1 MPKLTVPPVPQYAVP
16 QPLLLFS
23 PPLSHLFATP
33 TGISQPLAMF
43 LSQSCQGLVHV
54 SLHAPLLQL
63 AVACDALPQ
72 LLPQVPQ
79 LLVVVRLTSQP
90 SAQLPLQLPH
100 PDEQAYWQLP
110 PTQLPVA
117 FAAEQVTP
125 HAPQLPLAVRL
136 ASHPSVQLPL
146 QLPQLATHVY
156 WHAPLT
162 QVAVA
167 LGALQGSAVPTQ
179 LPWASQLP
187 FGSHG
192 LLVLHALPAGS
203 LA

>member
-1 MPKLTVPPVPQYAVP
+1 
-16 QPLLLFS
+16 
-23 PPLSHLFATP
+23 
-33 TGISQPLAMF
+33 MF
-43 LSQSCQGLVHV
+43 LSQSSHGLVQV
-54 SLHAPLLQL
+54 SLHAPPEQL

-72 LLPQVPQ
+72 VLPQVPQ
-79 LLVVVRLTSQP
+79 LLVVVRPTSQP
-90 SAQLPLQLPH
+90 SAQLPLQFPH
-100 PDEQAYWQLP
+100 PDEQVYWQLP

-125 HAPQLPLAVRL
+125 HAPQLPLAVNV

-146 QLPQLATHVY
+146 QLPQLATQVY

-192 LLVLHALPAGS
+192 LFVLQELPA
-203 LA
+203 AAFA